1 MEDFT
6 VMRMLRQLQMVSKKF
21 SALFYSLHFF
31 DSFSFSA
38 FARSE
43 SVSSKLKGSKGALNS
58 SKIEREITF

>member
-38 FARSE
+38 FAVTE
-43 SVSSKLKGSKGALNS
+43 VSLYLQS
-58 SKIEREITF
+58 